1 MSKHVDLIAVGALL
15 AFAFATRVHELASME
30 VARTRV
36 FRAFPV
42 RPIIVAPPQVPR
54 ARRLL
59 HFPRV

>member
-42 RPIIVAPPQVPR
+42 RPIIVAPHVPCPP
-54 ARRLL
+54 RLP
-59 HFPRV
+59 HFPHV